1 MLIKQNEV
9 DEHKLCGICETLG
22 VEELLGQLTEE
33 CGELVQAAQK
43 LRRVFKGTTHV
54 TLEDA
59 LVRLAEECADVAL
72 CIDTLTTVHLVNE
85 VGVQNIGR
93 FKTNRWHGR
102 VCGDGESA

>member
-22 VEELLGQLTEE
+22 VEELLGQLAALL
-33 CGELVQAAQK
+33 CELVQAAQK

-54 TLEDA
+54 ALEDA

-72 CIDTLTTVHLVNE
+72 CIDTLMTVKLVNE
-85 VGVQNIGR
+85 VGMQNIGR
-93 FKTNRWHGR
+93 YKTGRWYGR
-102 VCGDGESA
+102 VCEDGKQ